1 MMELFLTLVSGIA
14 WTVVYIE
21 SIRLGFKHKTYT
33 IPFFALVLNIA
44 WEGLYA
50 FHGLSEFPLEVQ
62 PWVNLVWFILDLG
75 IVASFFLFSSRKS
88 EAKDARAF
96 TLSWSLLGLVMA
108 IVLQI
113 AFLCEF
119 KELGIIYSAFIQN
132 LIMSVTF
139 VGMLMS
145 RKSAEGQS
153 LLIAIAKMLGTL
165 APSILFTIVTKSV
178 LIMSLGAFCAIYDL
192 IYIGLLT
199 KRKYYRLPE

>member
-1 MMELFLTLVSGIA
+1 
-14 WTVVYIE
+14 
-21 SIRLGFKHKTYT
+21 
-33 IPFFALVLNIA
+33 
-44 WEGLYA
+44 
-50 FHGLSEFPLEVQ
+50 
-62 PWVNLVWFILDLG
+62 
-75 IVASFFLFSSRKS
+75 
-88 EAKDARAF
+88 
-96 TLSWSLLGLVMA
+96 MA